1 MSLNPS
7 IPQQYPKGVSK
18 PQPSGKSCP
27 LPVVVNKVL
36 LEQAMLAATECLLI
50 LEHADE
56 APGCR
61 LHTLI
66 QVTATRFSFRKFRA
80 LTPRNWKQTLFCE
93 CMCFGLQ
100 LIFMKARCMISY
112 FDVGLKTHTHAST
125 RISISQGQQ
134 SCLGR
139 YWDNSDLKRMLT

>member
-7 IPQQYPKGVSK
+7 IPQQYLKGVSK

-36 LEQAMLAATECLLI
+36 LEQAMLAATERLLI
-50 LEHADE
+50 LEHVDE
-56 APGCR
+56 ALGCR
-61 LHTLI
+61 LDTLI
-66 QVTATRFSFRKFRA
+66 QVTATRFSFRKSRA

-100 LIFMKARCMISY
+100 LIFTKARCVISY
-112 FDVGLKTHTHAST
+112 FDVGLKTHTHASSSLPVSASVKASSPALVGT
-125 RISISQGQQ
+125 GTI
-134 SCLGR
+134 
-139 YWDNSDLKRMLT
+139 LT